1 MYNITKIPHFRVAN
15 TRGLNLHIK
24 HSTKCE
30 SVARIQDTQLA
41 KVWKNFPLFFV

>member
-30 SVARIQDTQLA
+30 SVAKTHDKHVIKLWTNVL
-41 KVWKNFPLFFV
+41 